1 MQIDTAPVAGD
12 PEATIEKMRTIQ
24 APALAPANPSS
35 ADRAVAAKAAK
46 MAIDARLEATRSA
59 AEEGV
64 DGEGGS
70 EEEGGLDRPSP
81 YSAPLDQGLGEILSK
96 VA

>member
-35 ADRAVAAKAAK
+35 ADRAVAAK